1 MYFLKLLS
9 QNVIARPSVK
19 SVARCNE
26 IQSLAIEWKNKI
38 ISFAFR
44 VLLSLIPFT
53 GCPLF
58 SASSS
63 PCNSVMKG
71 FFYLYFCG
79 WMLPVRNDFQ
89 SYFEI
94 ISQMSFFPLIHNT
107 FLQRFSYTSLSTFS
121 SYEFCSFQVIKF
133 DIVFKVSESSSW
145 KNTDLY
151 IVLSYM
157 LVPGFC
163 LLQFL

>member
-1 MYFLKLLS
+1 
-9 QNVIARPSVK
+9 
-19 SVARCNE
+19 
-26 IQSLAIEWKNKI
+26 
-38 ISFAFR
+38 
-44 VLLSLIPFT
+44 
-53 GCPLF
+53 
-58 SASSS
+58 
-63 PCNSVMKG
+63 
-71 FFYLYFCG
+71 
-79 WMLPVRNDFQ
+79 MLPVRNDFQ